1 MVVAA
6 ALFQIA
12 NFLLAA
18 LLYTLAGRLLL
29 GLFLPED
36 SGNFIMR
43 FFVLLTEPAVRIVAL
58 VTPRAVPHG
67 IVVAFTLV
75 WTFFARIALFLAFAA
90 LGAFQQPGGL

>member
-1 MVVAA
+1 MLAA

-18 LLYTLAGRLLL
+18 LLYTLAGRLIL

-36 SGNFIMR
+36 SPNFIMR
-43 FFVLLTEPAVRIVAL
+43 FFVLLTEPAVRLVTL

-75 WTFFARIALFLAFAA
+75 WTFFARIAVFLLFAA
-90 LGAFQQPGGL
+90 MGAFQQPGGM